1 MGVLGH
7 WAGRGMKKW
16 CLEVAGARP
25 GGLVATW
32 LCGQTELHSGGGG
45 SPGLPQV
52 QGFMVGSLTTRG
64 RTGDFREVMVTRVL
78 DMLCWNVEAHVT
90 SRWLEIQ
97 VQILGERSGPE
108 MRA

>member
-1 MGVLGH
+1 MP
-7 WAGRGMKKW
+7 
-16 CLEVAGARP
+16 P
-25 GGLVATW
+25 G
-32 LCGQTELHSGGGG
+32 CGSDRAALGGGR
-45 SPGLPQV
+45 PGLPQV

-64 RTGDFREVMVTRVL
+64 RTGDFREVTVTRVL
-78 DMLCWNVEAHVT
+78 DMLCWNVEVHVT